1 MKQKNTAPAF
11 QKNQRVELE
20 ITGLTAEGAGVG
32 RAQEGGMAVFVPGT
46 IPGERVLAHIV
57 KPAKTYAWGKAL
69 EILRPSPDRVPPDCP
84 HAGPCGG
91 CVYRHM
97 SYPREL
103 AAKQQKVQDALSRI
117 GGFGDFSVDA
127 IVGADAPDRYRNK
140 AQFPIGKGPDGK
152 TVLGFY
158 APRSHRIIPCEDCLL
173 QPESFSRAAA
183 AFREWADAYGE
194 SIYNEKEHSGKLRHL
209 YLRQAA
215 SDGGVMACVVAN
227 GRSLGQE
234 EALIE
239 TMRRRVPELK
249 SLLLNCNQA
258 DTNVVLGKETRVL
271 WGEEALSDTLCGL
284 HFSISPLSF
293 YQVNHSQTE
302 KLYALAAELAGL
314 TGEETLLDLYCGA
327 GTIGLSMAHQ
337 VKRLIGV
344 EIVAPAVEDA
354 RKNAARNGIT
364 NSEFLCMDA
373 PEAARLLESRG
384 LRPDVVVVDPPR
396 KGCGPDL
403 PATLARMAPKRLVYI
418 SCDPATLARD
428 AARLREVGYELRR
441 AVPVDMFPR
450 TGHVETA
457 ALFSQAEGT
466 DCTL

>member
-32 RAQEGGMAVFVPGT
+32 RAQEGGMAVFVPGV

-57 KPAKTYAWGKAL
+57 KPAKTFAWEKPWRSCAPPRTGCLRTAL
-69 EILRPSPDRVPPDCP
+69 MQAPAAGAFTGTWPIPGAGRQAAEGAGRPVPDC
-84 HAGPCGG
+84 
-91 CVYRHM
+91 
-97 SYPREL
+97 
-103 AAKQQKVQDALSRI
+103 
-117 GGFGDFSVDA
+117 GFVDFSVDA
-127 IVGADAPDRYRNK
+127 IVGAQAPDRYRNK

-249 SLLLNCNQA
+249 SLLLNCNQ
-258 DTNVVLGKETRVL
+258 G
-271 WGEEALSDTLCGL
+271 G
-284 HFSISPLSF
+284 H
-293 YQVNHSQTE
+293 Q
-302 KLYALAAELAGL
+302 
-314 TGEETLLDLYCGA
+314 CGA
-327 GTIGLSMAHQ
+327 GE
-337 VKRLIGV
+337 R
-344 EIVAPAVEDA
+344 
-354 RKNAARNGIT
+354 
-364 NSEFLCMDA
+364 
-373 PEAARLLESRG
+373 
-384 LRPDVVVVDPPR
+384 DP
-396 KGCGPDL
+396 GCSGGKKP
-403 PATLARMAPKRLVYI
+403 
-418 SCDPATLARD
+418 
-428 AARLREVGYELRR
+428 
-441 AVPVDMFPR
+441 FPIPC
-450 TGHVETA
+450 A
-457 ALFSQAEGT
+457 ALLSPFPLCLFT
-466 DCTL
+466 R